1 MRATTRS
8 LGAWT
13 KCSSSSGFAR
23 RRTRAAKT
31 LSGGQQRRLD
41 VALGI
46 IGAPEL
52 LFLDEPTTGF
62 DPTARRGAWELV
74 DRLRDEGATIILT
87 THYMDEAQ
95 HLADRVVVINQG
107 EIVASGT
114 PETIGGRAEAAVRI
128 RFGLPADADP
138 DSMPMAGT
146 RDSHGIYV
154 IETTD
159 EVRVLHALTSW
170 ALDRGIDLVGLTVDR
185 PSLEDVY
192 IELTSAEVAE

>member
-1 MRATTRS
+1 M
-8 LGAWT
+8 
-13 KCSSSSGFAR
+13 
-23 RRTRAAKT
+23 KT

-46 IGAPEL
+46 IGSPEL

-62 DPTARRGAWELV
+62 DPSARRGAWELV
-74 DRLRDEGATIILT
+74 EKLRGEGTTIILT

-95 HLADRVVVINQG
+95 HLADRVAVMNQG

-114 PETIGGRAEAAVRI
+114 PETIGGRADAAVRI
-128 RFGLPADADP
+128 RFGLPDGVGATLPVEAD
-138 DSMPMAGT
+138 
-146 RDSHGIYV
+146 RDSHGMYA

-159 EVRVLHALTSW
+159 EVRVLHTLTSW
-170 ALDRGIDLVGLTVDR
+170 ALENHVDLVGLTVDR

-192 IELTSAEVAE
+192 LELTSAEVAE